1 MTQPPPQQGPW
12 DPAPHGPPGNP
23 PGQPIPPAPGQQA
36 WQPQPGWPA
45 PNPQP
50 WAGQPQANYGAPN
63 PFPGYSPPPPR
74 KSGIKPWMWIVGA
87 VVVLVVLGGIG
98 NMARKG
104 LQTTTVF
111 GSHLK
116 SGQCVT
122 TSDYEKFNFTSTSCE
137 SSDAVYE
144 LAGETSKGL
153 CPDGKAP
160 SDGPYF
166 YATSN
171 QDDPK
176 AASLCFALNLH
187 EGDCYA
193 LDLTGKSV
201 RNIDCAQA
209 PTIANSHTGAFK
221 VAQRVDDSTD
231 ESACATAAK
240 AMVFTSPKRVYCL
253 SKLVE

>member
-1 MTQPPPQQGPW
+1 MTQPPPQHGPW
-12 DPAPHGPPGNP
+12 DPPPNGPSGGP
-23 PGQPIPPAPGQQA
+23 PGQPIPPASGQPA

-50 WAGQPQANYGAPN
+50 WPGQQQPYYGPQTP
-63 PFPGYSPPPPR
+63 PPGYPPPPR
-74 KSGIKPWMWIVGA
+74 KSGVKPWMWIVG
-87 VVVLVVLGGIG
+87 VVVLLIVLGGIG

-104 LQTTTVF
+104 LHTTTAF
-111 GSHLK
+111 GSQLK
-116 SGQCVT
+116 TGQCVT
-122 TSDYEKFNFTSTSCE
+122 TADYEKFHFTSTSCE

-160 SDGPYF
+160 SEGPYF

-193 LDLTGKSV
+193 LDLTGKSIK
-201 RNIDCAQA
+201 NIDCAQA
-209 PTIANSHTGAFK
+209 LTIANSHTGVFK
-221 VAQRVDDSTD
+221 VAQRLDDSVD
-231 ESACATAAK
+231 ESACASAAK

-253 SKLVE
+253 TKLVE

>member
-1 MTQPPPQQGPW
+1 MSG
-12 DPAPHGPPGNP
+12 
-23 PGQPIPPAPGQQA
+23 
-36 WQPQPGWPA
+36 
-45 PNPQP
+45 
-50 WAGQPQANYGAPN
+50 
-63 PFPGYSPPPPR
+63 FPPPPR
-74 KSGIKPWMWIVGA
+74 KPAIKPWVWIVAA
-87 VVVLVVLGGIG
+87 VVLLVVLGGIA
-98 NMARKG
+98 NVARKG
-104 LQTTTVF
+104 LHATAF
-111 GSHLK
+111 GAQLK

-122 TSDYEKFNFTSTSCE
+122 TADYEKFHFTSTSCE

-187 EGDCYA
+187 QGDCYA

-201 RNIDCAQA
+201 TNIDCAQA
-209 PTIANSHTGAFK
+209 PTIANSHTGVFK
-221 VAQRVDDSTD
+221 VSQRIDDSVD
-231 ESACATAAK
+231 ETACATAAK
-240 AMVFTSPKRVYCL
+240 AMVFTSPQRVYCL
-253 SKLVE
+253 TKLVD

>member
-1 MTQPPPQQGPW
+1 MTQPPQDGSWGAPQHQ
-12 DPAPHGPPGNP
+12 PPVGP
-23 PGQPIPPAPGQQA
+23 PGQPIPSTPGQPG

-50 WAGQPQANYGAPN
+50 WAGQPTNYGPPN
-63 PFPGYSPPPPR
+63 PLPGFPPPR
-74 KSGIKPWMWIVGA
+74 KSAIKPWVWIVGA
-87 VVVLVVLGGIG
+87 VVLLVVLGSIA
-98 NMARKG
+98 NVARKG
-104 LQTTTVF
+104 LHTTAF
-111 GSHLK
+111 GAQLK

-122 TSDYEKFNFTSTSCE
+122 TTDYEKFHFTSTSCE

-160 SDGPYF
+160 QDGPYF

-187 EGDCYA
+187 QGDCYA

-201 RNIDCAQA
+201 TNIDCAQA
-209 PTIANSHTGAFK
+209 PTIANSHTGVFK
-221 VAQRVDDSTD
+221 VAPRIDDSVD
-231 ESACATAAK
+231 ETACATAAK
-240 AMVFTSPKRVYCL
+240 AMVFTSPQRVYCL
-253 SKLVE
+253 TKLVD

>member
-1 MTQPPPQQGPW
+1 
-12 DPAPHGPPGNP
+12 
-23 PGQPIPPAPGQQA
+23 
-36 WQPQPGWPA
+36 
-45 PNPQP
+45 
-50 WAGQPQANYGAPN
+50 
-63 PFPGYSPPPPR
+63 
-74 KSGIKPWMWIVGA
+74 MWIVG
-87 VVVLVVLGGIG
+87 VVLLLALVGGVSNVV
-98 NMARKG
+98 RKG
-104 LQTTTVF
+104 QHGTTGF
-111 GSHLK
+111 GAHLK

-122 TSDYEKFNFTSTSCE
+122 TADYEKFHFTSTSCE

-160 SDGPYF
+160 SEGPYF

-193 LDLTGKSV
+193 LDLTGKSI
-201 RNIDCAQA
+201 RNIDCTQA
-209 PTIANSHTGAFK
+209 PTIANSHTGVFK
-221 VAQRVDDSTD
+221 VAQRVDGSVD
-231 ESACATAAK
+231 ETACATAAK

-253 SKLVE
+253 TKLVD

>member
-1 MTQPPPQQGPW
+1 MRRRR
-12 DPAPHGPPGNP
+12 AS
-23 PGQPIPPAPGQQA
+23 QA
-36 WQPQPGWPA
+36 SSRGCGS
-45 PNPQP
+45 
-50 WAGQPQANYGAPN
+50 WARWWCWSCSAA
-63 PFPGYSPPPPR
+63 SATR
-74 KSGIKPWMWIVGA
+74 SE
-87 VVVLVVLGGIG
+87 
-98 NMARKG
+98 RD
-104 LQTTTVF
+104 TTTVF

-160 SDGPYF
+160 SEGPYF

-171 QDDPK
+171 QDDPE

-201 RNIDCAQA
+201 RNIECAQA
-209 PTIANSHTGAFK
+209 PAIANSHTGVFK

>member
-1 MTQPPPQQGPW
+1 MTQPPPQNPW
-12 DPAPHGPPGNP
+12 DPPP
-23 PGQPIPPAPGQQA
+23 PGQPA

-45 PNPQP
+45 PTPQP
-50 WAGQPQANYGAPN
+50 WAGQPQPNYGAPN
-63 PFPGYSPPPPR
+63 MYPGFPPPPR
-74 KSGIKPWMWIVGA
+74 KSGVKPWMWVVVV
-87 VVVLVVLGGIG
+87 VVVLFVIGGVANVV
-98 NMARKG
+98 RKG
-104 LQTTTVF
+104 LHTTAF
-111 GSHLK
+111 GTQLK

-122 TSDYEKFNFTSTSCE
+122 TGDYEKFHFTSTSCE

-160 SDGPYF
+160 SEGPYF

-176 AASLCFALNLH
+176 AATLCFALNLH

-193 LDLTGKSV
+193 LDLTGKSIK
-201 RNIDCAQA
+201 NIDCAQA
-209 PTIANSHTGAFK
+209 PTIANSHTGVFK
-221 VAQRVDDSTD
+221 VAQRVDGSVD

-240 AMVFTSPKRVYCL
+240 AMVFTAPKRVYCL
-253 SKLVE
+253 TKLVE